1 MNEWL
6 WFTGFRV
13 WQRIK
18 RSVYDENDV
27 YCYVLICASIR
38 LWKCIS
44 KHTHILKWNS
54 FDMNRNDVSKRANRW
69 IDNQQRC
76 ITPTRIQ
83 HINQCNALWSS
94 HFSMCITES
103 VCSSSMELTFV
114 SKINIIRSGMR
125 KIRFQ
130 RIQLLCVQ
138 LKVKPVQLIEKER
151 RKKIQWKPMTRWREN
166 CAENWIKLNDYVGMN
181 LKWMPVDSSVAELH
195 VNLFSPNCISSQ
207 IKSRFTFY
215 SARFKWQSK
224 WDSLFFAR
232 ETVICKSNTNGG
244 NR

>member
-1 MNEWL
+1 MKTMFIVMYL
-6 WFTGFRV
+6 FALQFAC
-13 WQRIK
+13 
-18 RSVYDENDV
+18 ENA
-27 YCYVLICASIR
+27 YPNI
-38 LWKCIS
+38 
-44 KHTHILKWNS
+44 HILKWNS

-114 SKINIIRSGMR
+114 SKINIVRSGMR

-151 RKKIQWKPMTRWREN
+151 KKQFNGSRWHDGEKIVRKIES
-166 CAENWIKLNDYVGMN
+166 NWMIMLV
-181 LKWMPVDSSVAELH
+181 W
-195 VNLFSPNCISSQ
+195 I
-207 IKSRFTFY
+207 
-215 SARFKWQSK
+215 
-224 WDSLFFAR
+224 
-232 ETVICKSNTNGG
+232 
-244 NR
+244 